1 MLDII
6 TRAGCFC
13 GIDGKLIECKKHY
26 EEVDGEQV
34 DIGYVGEI
42 TKVNTDMLKIVAQ
55 DAYIPV
61 IAPIG
66 IGPDGESYN
75 INADTAAA
83 RIAGMLGAESLI
95 MMTDIRGVLEDK
107 DDPESLIKKI
117 VVSEVRQ
124 LMNRGIISG
133 GMIPKVE
140 CCVEAI
146 RRGVHKV
153 FVVDGR
159 VPHCT
164 LMELFTDDGMGTM
177 FVGG

>member
-1 MLDII
+1 
-6 TRAGCFC
+6 
-13 GIDGKLIECKKHY
+13 
-26 EEVDGEQV
+26 
-34 DIGYVGEI
+34 
-42 TKVNTDMLKIVAQ
+42 
-55 DAYIPV
+55 
-61 IAPIG
+61 
-66 IGPDGESYN
+66 
-75 INADTAAA
+75 
-83 RIAGMLGAESLI
+83 MLGAESLI

-107 DDPESLIKKI
+107 DDPGSLITKI

-146 RRGVHKV
+146 RRGVKKV